1 MGAAP
6 PRKKSASR
14 VHDRIAGDAPPMH
27 FVDFA
32 VRAWREGP
40 YAQVMAHSTPAG
52 ATRQPIPV
60 KLGVFTPADYRIAID
75 APLARAADVGRE
87 LARVLLPPEI
97 WRLLGES
104 LASISARP
112 DLGLRIRLCLDDDL
126 IDLPWEFL
134 YRPDVD
140 APAAQSGFLLTDGR
154 ISLTREPP
162 SIVGAHA
169 SSDRPQRGLFVGTM
183 FDDGTD
189 GWSVRL
195 EHGSLTNAMSR
206 VHGLL
211 SFDFARADDN
221 TAVDRALSAG
231 CDVFHYAGH
240 IEISNGRGALI
251 QSAHTA
257 RLMAQLDTVG
267 QGTSAVAA
275 FLPPLASTASVEA
288 IGQPAAWTASD
299 VLAVRLA
306 DAGTRL
312 AVFNACNSGLWPFV
326 RPLMRAGVPT
336 VIGVQGLISNIAALN
351 FAEVFYKSLAVGLS
365 LDEALTYA
373 RLYVLE
379 PERSYYPCDW
389 GRFMAYMPIES
400 AVLFPR
406 PEGGQI
412 RKQQDEIRAGRRK
425 TIDNLQAAM
434 GHLDGVGVS
443 RMLSDI
449 ASRSVL
455 ILGRFKAD
463 RKPVLDLIRRQI
475 ANPPFS
481 YVPILFDFERPQDR
495 TMIESVLRFAAVSR
509 FVIADLSDPKWVLAE
524 LQQIVRSFNSLPVVP
539 LIDAHQ
545 DEKEVI
551 AEFERYAAVHSVV
564 RYRDGAH
571 LREILEA
578 DVVKP
583 AEALYAK
590 LRPRAIL

>member
-1 MGAAP
+1 MG
-6 PRKKSASR
+6 
-14 VHDRIAGDAPPMH
+14 
-27 FVDFA
+27 
-32 VRAWREGP
+32 
-40 YAQVMAHSTPAG
+40 
-52 ATRQPIPV
+52 RQ
-60 KLGVFTPADYRIAID
+60 
-75 APLARAADVGRE
+75 

-104 LASISARP
+104 LAGISARR

-134 YRPDVD
+134 YLPDVD

-162 SIVGAHA
+162 SIVGAQA

-183 FDDGTD
+183 FDDGSD

-195 EHGSLTNAMSR
+195 EHRSLTNAMKR

-211 SFDFARADDN
+211 SFDFTRADD
-221 TAVDRALSAG
+221 TPAVDRALSAG

-240 IEISNGRGALI
+240 TEVGNGCGTLI
-251 QSAHTA
+251 QLVHAA
-257 RLMAQLDTVG
+257 RLMAQLEVVDHAA
-267 QGTSAVAA
+267 SAVAA
-275 FLPPLASTASVEA
+275 YTPPIDLSESVEA
-288 IGQPAAWTASD
+288 IEQPAAWTASD
-299 VLAVRLA
+299 VLAARLA
-306 DAGTRL
+306 RAGTRL

-351 FAEVFYKSLAVGLS
+351 FAEMFYKSLAVGLS

-373 RLYVLE
+373 RLYVIE

-406 PEGGQI
+406 PEGDQI
-412 RKQQDEIRAGRRK
+412 RKQQNEIRAGRK
-425 TIDNLQAAM
+425 HTIDNLQAVMA
-434 GHLDGVGVS
+434 HLDGVGVS
-443 RMLSDI
+443 RMLSDV

-455 ILGRFKAD
+455 ILGRFKED

-475 ANPPFS
+475 ATPPFS
-481 YVPILFDFERPQDR
+481 YVPILFDFERPKDR
-495 TMIESVLRFAAVSR
+495 TMVESVLRFAAVSR

-524 LQQIVRSFNSLPVVP
+524 LQQIVRNFRSLPVVP
-539 LIDAHQ
+539 IIDAQQ

-551 AEFERYAAVHSVV
+551 GEFEGYASVHPVV
-564 RYRDGAH
+564 RYRDMPH
-571 LREILEA
+571 LQGILDA
-578 DVVKP
+578 QVVKP
-583 AEALYAK
+583 AEALYAD
-590 LRPRAIL
+590 LRPRAVL